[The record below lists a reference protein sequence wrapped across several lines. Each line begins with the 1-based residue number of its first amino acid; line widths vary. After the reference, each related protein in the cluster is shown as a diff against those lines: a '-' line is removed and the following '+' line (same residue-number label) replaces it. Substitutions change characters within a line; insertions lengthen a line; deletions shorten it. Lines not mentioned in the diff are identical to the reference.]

1 MGKEGM
7 LLMEIVREGRRG
19 RKVRFWRIYSNHPT
33 SSGTTT
39 IPGKGGKKKEGGG
52 EGAQQQQLSPDQQEK
67 LRQAMEMLSMQNQ
80 VKNHVTLGNRLFK
93 YLILSLLL

>member
-1 MGKEGM
+1 MEEEGM
-7 LLMEIVREGRRG
+7 WLMAIVREGRRG
-19 RKVRFWRIYSNHPT
+19 RKVRLWRKLSNHP
-33 SSGTTT
+33 TTT

-80 VKNHVTLGNRLFK
+80 VKQ
-93 YLILSLLL
+93 II